1 MTDTEKS
8 EMTEDSKAGLKK
20 AVAFLTGV
28 TLYQLPYLAISAGK
42 FTLGR
47 FKIPSSNLSL
57 YINRMIIAYRIVSLI
72 GIGST
77 TAYIQMNWP
86 KKNELTS
93 LLFWLYNFCFVLLLF
108 VYCIGGELGY
118 ITAYY
123 WTISLASLFF
133 GLCYTTSVDIVAAN
147 VVCLLAAFPLTG
159 VIISLYHILFLTI
172 GEYFGIPNTNYWLV
186 VVQMIIAIL
195 ITGTNALLFTIAYW
209 HEKDGTGESGSGSS
223 SNNQNN
229 DDFMTALAKAWS
241 PILLITLGYGL
252 QNAFYPGIAPYKLIG
267 PNLGYWIDLTVL
279 FTSAIPPLFIL
290 VLKEKEIG
298 PNTSWSQTAGWHWSW
313 LFFLV
318 EIICA
323 TIFILALHY
332 PDWGLSQN
340 VRSNAKLLGF
350 LTVTYDGCVQFTRAI
365 GTNGA
370 DTQGEPK
377 KSNSA
382 MNTFNSFSHSFAQV
396 IFAFMGDG
404 YMRIYSE
411 HEDNRDGWPT
421 RHFGILRSF
430 WYWIWNSTKMSY
442 HILKTAFTRDLRRDI
457 LGKNV
462 HLFIVYEDTSHEC
475 EDDLFDLPFI
485 HKKKSR

>member
-1 MTDTEKS
+1 MSEEAKMDEKK
-8 EMTEDSKAGLKK
+8 EDKDKNAGLKK

-57 YINRMIIAYRIVSLI
+57 YINRMIIAYRVVSLI

-77 TAYIQMNWP
+77 TAYIQMGWP
-86 KKNELTS
+86 GKNELTS
-93 LLFWLYNFCFVLLLF
+93 VLFWLYNFCFVLSLF

-123 WTISLASLFF
+123 WTISLASLIF
-133 GLCYTTSVDIVAAN
+133 GLCYTTSVDIVAAD

-209 HEKDGTGESGSGSS
+209 NKKDATGGDGG
-223 SNNQNN
+223 
-229 DDFMTALAKAWS
+229 DPDPFMTAFAKAWS

-298 PNTSWSQTAGWHWSW
+298 PNTSWSQTSGWHWSW

-323 TIFILALHY
+323 TIFIWALHY

-350 LTVTYDGCVQFTRAI
+350 LTVTYDGCVQFTRSI

-370 DTQGEPK
+370 DMQGEPK

-382 MNTFNSFSHSFAQV
+382 MNTFNSFTHSFAQV

-421 RHFGILRSF
+421 KHYGNLRAF
-430 WYWIWNSTKMSY
+430 WFWTWNSTKMSY
-442 HILKTAFTRDLRRDI
+442 HILKTAFTTDLRSEVI
-457 LGKNV
+457 GKKEF
-462 HLFIVYEDTSHEC
+462 LFIVYADETDHSSQPPKVKNPTVMKIVH
-475 EDDLFDLPFI
+475 DI
-485 HKKKSR
+485 